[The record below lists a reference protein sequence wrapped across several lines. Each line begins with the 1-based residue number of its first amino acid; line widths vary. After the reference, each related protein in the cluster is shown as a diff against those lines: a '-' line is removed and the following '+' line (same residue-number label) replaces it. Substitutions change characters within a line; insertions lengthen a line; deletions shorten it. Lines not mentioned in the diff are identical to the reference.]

1 MQQRGAVPPRRQ
13 PLPPRALRAP
23 RRRRAAHQV
32 NISFLA
38 RIARARVRSVFFFSF
53 GALIYLAGIVLSWTQ
68 FPWIRRVTG
77 LRRRGGRGGSGGGK
91 KRRGATRCTG
101 C

>member
-23 RRRRAAHQV
+23 RRRRAAH
-32 NISFLA
+32 
-38 RIARARVRSVFFFSF
+38 
-53 GALIYLAGIVLSWTQ
+53 Q